1 MVRADGTNKLEFST
15 AWFVEAEEE
24 KKIVKMEPF
33 EVQEHTVSY
42 FNPIYTGLF

>member
-1 MVRADGTNKLEFST
+1 MNYELLLALIADGTNKLEFST

-33 EVQEHTVSY
+33 EVQEHTISY
-42 FNPIYTGLF
+42 